1 MTRIDAP
8 TGIIPDS
15 DGRQPTLDFLRGL
28 AILGV
33 VAFHA
38 VAIFNPD
45 IGVVKS
51 LLSLG
56 FQGVQ
61 LFFLISA
68 LTMCYMWHRRLGES
82 HAALKFYIR
91 RIFRIAPP
99 FWVAIGGYLLLNG
112 LHSSEWAPEGIG
124 ARQVITNALFVSG
137 FWPDT
142 INSVVPGG
150 WSIVDEMMFYAFFPF
165 LITRIK
171 GRAINYAVV
180 AFLLYIVNL
189 TVVQPTY
196 GYFLRD
202 YPFTGLWH
210 AFMFFQF
217 FNQVPIFLLGIFL
230 YKAGNGLD
238 ARRDLAFGGALCFVW
253 LGLAFALKI
262 FFSLPSS
269 PFFWLGN
276 WMLLAGVIAA
286 FKFELASAPIN
297 RIGQLSYS
305 IYLIHF
311 AVFIPV
317 EWCFARSGLARHGP
331 VAFLLGTSV
340 TLTICWVLG
349 EFLARALERPS
360 SRAGKRLVELLR
372 AREAELAGDLAYAS
386 QTTRAPVE

>member
-1 MTRIDAP
+1 MIDSP
-8 TGIIPDS
+8 VVMLPES
-15 DGRQPTLDFLRGL
+15 RGRQPTLDFLRGL

-38 VAIFNPD
+38 IAIFNPD
-45 IGVVKS
+45 IHIVRAI
-51 LLSLG
+51 LLLG

-68 LTMCYMWHRRLGES
+68 LTMCYMWHRRSAEN

-91 RIFRIAPP
+91 RIFRIFPP
-99 FWVAIGGYLLLNG
+99 FWIAMGGYLLLSG
-112 LHSSEWAPEGIG
+112 FHPSEWAPEGIG
-124 ARQVITNALFVSG
+124 TKQIITNGLFVSG

-142 INSVVPGG
+142 INAVVPGG

-165 LITRIK
+165 LITRIR
-171 GRAINYAVV
+171 GNAYNYAVV
-180 AFLLYIVNL
+180 AFLLYVANLIVI
-189 TVVQPTY
+189 QPIY
-196 GYFLRD
+196 GYLLRD
-202 YPFTGLWH
+202 YPYTGLYH
-210 AFMFFQF
+210 AFLFFQF
-217 FNQVPIFLLGIFL
+217 FNQVPVFLLGIFL
-230 YKAGNGLD
+230 YKAGDGLD

-253 LGLAFALKI
+253 LALAFALKI
-262 FFSLPSS
+262 FYSFPSS

-286 FKFELASAPIN
+286 FKFKLASTPIN
-297 RIGQLSYS
+297 RLGQLSYS

-311 AVFIPV
+311 AVFVPV

-372 AREAELAGDLAYAS
+372 AREAELAGGSAYAG
-386 QTTRAPVE
+386 QTTRVPVE